1 MLLYLQ
7 VEKALIEMVNASDAS
22 KLEAESKRQS
32 FKLGGKVLRITVST
46 KYTQIKKRYFQINT
60 FNSFS

>member
-22 KLEAESKRQS
+22 KMEAESKRQS
-32 FKLGGKVLRITVST
+32 FKLGGKVLRMTVST
-46 KYTQIKKRYFQINT
+46 KYIHIIKK
-60 FNSFS
+60 